1 MVPGATLSEIRE
13 GLKHTFS
20 VSWLWITMIV
30 AALINAATTGSFNVA
45 LPFLVKETLGGGAGI
60 LGTVMTFLG
69 VGALLGGLFMGSIR
83 FQRISRLGVTLY
95 LLLFAMGVATLV
107 IGAIPTVA
115 VLIAMAF
122 LLGFLMECFG
132 VVWITLLQERVPS
145 HLLGR
150 VSSVDSLGSFSAIP
164 VGLGVAGAAVA
175 AFGPA
180 WTFIAGGAVV
190 VLLPLLGLLS
200 RSIRNLKAE
209 APQDDAAGVAEV
221 KSG

>member
-1 MVPGATLSEIRE
+1 
-13 GLKHTFS
+13 LKHTFS

-150 VSSVDSLGSFSAIP
+150 VSSVDSWDPLPSSP
-164 VGLGVAGAAVA
+164 SVSVW
-175 AFGPA
+175 PERR
-180 WTFIAGGAVV
+180 W
-190 VLLPLLGLLS
+190 PLLARLG
-200 RSIRNLKAE
+200 RSS
-209 APQDDAAGVAEV
+209 PEV
-221 KSG
+221 SSWLRCPCWGFCPGPSGI